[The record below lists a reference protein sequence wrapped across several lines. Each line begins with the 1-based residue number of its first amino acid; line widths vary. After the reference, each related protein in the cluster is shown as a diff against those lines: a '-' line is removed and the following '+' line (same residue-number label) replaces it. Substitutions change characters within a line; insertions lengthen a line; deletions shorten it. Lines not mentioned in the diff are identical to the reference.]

1 MRFFRIRELFAPK
14 KIFAVLL
21 SLTLPTNK
29 NADNHLI
36 GVIYQNLR
44 HPHRLSPHR
53 LSVAAPSALRNILL
67 LHYKV

>member
-14 KIFAVLL
+14 NISAALL
-21 SLTLPTNK
+21 SLNPHKK